1 MFQSENNTHST
12 KRHHHHQE
20 DDEEECRV
28 CRGPAEEGRPLFK
41 PCKCSGSIGLT
52 HQDCLTSWLEVKA
65 GSGKCDLCQYTF
77 QFAPQYAPDAPET
90 LSVLEVLMELRL
102 KLLYDWI
109 PFAIR
114 CVFVCLIWF
123 GVMPLCTAYIYQG
136 WMHRPSSVIGR
147 MTWDLVGSDLVN
159 GCLLT
164 VINVVGFLSI
174 MSLAEFLR
182 LQWNKLGTITTE
194 KEEEELNEDNVLIQE
209 DILEDDYKKELQKS
223 PKRAKDPNEI
233 RRWWTRQR
241 NRMEGGLPHGVA
253 YRRHEAKEPLANT
266 VSAKALPNYRA
277 ADTKY
282 PFKRVGHKENNY
294 RAADTK
300 YPSKLDC
307 FEEEQL
313 PDSKDSLQ
321 RIDHEEK
328 NNRYSHTK
336 YPYKISLFE
345 DDDDDDDDDE
355 DYVDEESNN
364 DDSDD
369 DESDDESAI
378 ERMMQ
383 IQDEDDSGSDSD
395 PDNAIQNDADLNGR
409 EDIRVI
415 EANLLNIQQ
424 GLADENLPNER
435 MVSLNRIFHDSMRE
449 GRNEN

>member
-1 MFQSENNTHST
+1 MNCTS
-12 KRHHHHQE
+12 
-20 DDEEECRV
+20 
-28 CRGPAEEGRPLFK
+28 RPLFK

-102 KLLYDWI
+102 KVLYDWI

-114 CVFVCLIWF
+114 CVFVCFIWF

-209 DILEDDYKKELQKS
+209 DVLEDDYKKELQKS
-223 PKRAKDPNEI
+223 PKHKKDPNEI
-233 RRWWTRQR
+233 RKWWTRQR
-241 NRMEGGLPHGVA
+241 NRMESGLPHGVA
-253 YRRHEAKEPLANT
+253 YRRHEAQEPFANT
-266 VSAKALPNYRA
+266 VSVKAPPNYRA

-282 PFKRVGHKENNY
+282 PFKRVGHNENKY
-294 RAADTK
+294 RAADTKYPFKRVGHNDINYREPDTK

-307 FEEEQL
+307 FEEEQSS
-313 PDSKDSLQ
+313 DSKDSLQ
-321 RIDHEEK
+321 RVGHEEK

-336 YPYKISLFE
+336 YPFQISLFE
-345 DDDDDDDDDE
+345 EEDDDDDE
-355 DYVDEESNN
+355 DYVDDESND

-369 DESDDESAI
+369 DDSDYDESDDESAI

-383 IQDEDDSGSDSD
+383 IQDEDNSGSDSD
-395 PDNAIQNDADLNGR
+395 SDDAIQNNAHLNAR
-409 EDIRVI
+409 EDIREI
-415 EANLLNIQQ
+415 EANLINIQQ
-424 GLADENLPNER
+424 GLADENIPNEQ
-435 MVSLNRIFHDSMRE
+435 MVSLQRIFNNSTKE
-449 GRNEN
+449 